1 MMTLLQEEAE
11 LEEIVK
17 MVGMDALSPGD
28 RLKMEAARSIRE
40 DFLHQ
45 NSFHEID
52 TYTSLEK
59 QHNMMRLVLAFYDAG
74 LDALKQAQI
83 SMIS

>member
-28 RLKMEAARSIRE
+28 RLENGS
-40 DFLHQ
+40 
-45 NSFHEID
+45 
-52 TYTSLEK
+52 
-59 QHNMMRLVLAFYDAG
+59 G
-74 LDALKQAQI
+74 QI
-83 SMIS
+83 HP

>member
-28 RLKMEAARSIRE
+28 RLKIGSCA
-40 DFLHQ
+40 
-45 NSFHEID
+45 
-52 TYTSLEK
+52 
-59 QHNMMRLVLAFYDAG
+59 
-74 LDALKQAQI
+74 LDP
-83 SMIS
+83 